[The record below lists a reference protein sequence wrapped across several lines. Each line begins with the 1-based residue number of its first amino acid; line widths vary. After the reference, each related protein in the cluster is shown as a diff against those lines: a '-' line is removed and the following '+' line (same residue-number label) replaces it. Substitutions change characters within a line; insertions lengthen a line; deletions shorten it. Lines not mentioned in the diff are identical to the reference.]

1 MAKSKVRVICGTGTG
16 KSAAALGYVM
26 MGIFQGKRVI
36 MVQFLKGVLD
46 AGASEVLKKLEP
58 DLKVFQ
64 FERSHGLFADLPKKQ
79 QEEELINLRNGF
91 NYAKKVMVTGECEVL
106 VLDEVLGLVD
116 QGIISREEFIAF
128 LESRD
133 EEIELVMTG
142 RNCPPGIESYVD
154 CISRTENTKG

>member
-1 MAKSKVRVICGTGTG
+1 MKENLIQVICGPG
-16 KSAAALGYVM
+16 KGKTASALGRGVTALLK
-26 MGIFQGKRVI
+26 GKTVI

-154 CISRTENTKG
+154 FISRTENTKG